1 MAFIEDNSAFLA
13 DFAVACVCN
22 GVGFKALFDM
32 PDDNFNLGVVSVQSR
47 EYRLTYANVDII
59 LKSGYTVLINDANY
73 TVRNSPNLKD
83 DGVWAEAQLTKT

>member
-13 DFAVACVCN
+13 DFAVDCVCN
-22 GVGFKALFDM
+22 GVRFKALFDM

-47 EYRLTYANVDII
+47 EYKLTYVPAHVF
-59 LKSGYTVLINDANY
+59 LKSAYLVLIDGVNY

-83 DGVWAEAQLTKT
+83 DGVWAEVQLSKI